1 MSFCPQCGSQFKPNT
16 RFCGSCGTPIEP
28 QEEYAPLVKTMK
40 TVLPKAWTEVSFP
53 PRILP

>member
-40 TVLPKAWTEVSFP
+40 RLLPKAWTEVSFP
-53 PRILP
+53 PQILP